1 MIWCARIRATRWLH
15 PGYGID
21 LPDGQISTDP
31 AIGYVQPDLQKYFCF
46 SESESL
52 L

>member
-15 PGYGID
+15 

-31 AIGYVQPDLQKYFCF
+31 AIGYVQPDLQKYFGF